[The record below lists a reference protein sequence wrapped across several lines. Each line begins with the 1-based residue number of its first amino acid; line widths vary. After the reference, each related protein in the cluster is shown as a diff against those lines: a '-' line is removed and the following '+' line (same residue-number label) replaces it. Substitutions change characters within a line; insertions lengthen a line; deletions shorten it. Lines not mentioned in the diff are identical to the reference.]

1 MPLIHFVVEFSE
13 SPVSDGDIALMFGP
27 LTEGERIVRVQSDD
41 LSAMAVE
48 AGLFPSKGQS
58 RKNGLGGPAPH
69 GLHLIGT
76 RKRRFWVWNLTSP
89 SEKVTF
95 NLSFDRSPGWF
106 K

>member
-1 MPLIHFVVEFSE
+1 MIFHFVVDNPENPVLDRDIE
-13 SPVSDGDIALMFGP
+13 SIFGP
-27 LTEGERIVRVQSDD
+27 MGSAEQIVKVQTDD
-41 LSAMAVE
+41 LATMAVE

-58 RKNGLGGPAPH
+58 RKNGLHGSAPH
-69 GLHLIGT
+69 GLHQIGT
-76 RKRRFWVWNLTSP
+76 KKRRFWVWNLTSP